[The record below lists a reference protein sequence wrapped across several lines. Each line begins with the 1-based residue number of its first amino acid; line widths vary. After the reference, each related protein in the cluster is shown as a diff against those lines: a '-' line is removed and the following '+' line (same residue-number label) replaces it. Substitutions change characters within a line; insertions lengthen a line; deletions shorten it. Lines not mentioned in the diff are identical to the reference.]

1 MQATPKIWWRHRAA
15 AIAAQL
21 VKVRD
26 VHDINWIL
34 MNARN
39 GLGQHKRCPTTLR
52 RFGCVVIM
60 GVAIWLGDRFNLRTG
75 QFRRA
80 RLNDWVGALN
90 YLVPIT
96 GGTSMSRAD
105 ISRHQIVNELG
116 KKRRQCSLNYLLW
129 GRNNSHFEGI
139 SISFWIIFCCPD
151 GKPFFL
157 LF

>member
-15 AIAAQL
+15 AIAGQL

-39 GLGQHKRCPTTLR
+39 GLGHSTKGAQQLR

-75 QFRRA
+75 QFRSSPA
-80 RLNDWVGALN
+80 MTEWELWTT
-90 YLVPIT
+90 VPIT